1 MPQRTFPLKTGRTF
15 QVQADDFRPVAQR
28 RRMRRAGRTVN
39 RHHLPAQC
47 RRQVHQPA
55 VVAHDRVR
63 QRQQIHCLRQ
73 IGFAAQI
80 DTHTV

>member
-1 MPQRTFPLKTGRTF
+1 MPQRAFTFETGRTF

-39 RHHLPAQC
+39 RHYLPAQSS
-47 RRQVHQPA
+47 RQMHQPA

-80 DTHTV
+80 DTHAV